1 MDNEQNE
8 SMEELMTYVCD
19 NLCRHPFEAVEE
31 DQLEEI
37 CNKCRLEQLT
47 LALRTGGDNGG

>member
-1 MDNEQNE
+1 MDKKPNEAAE
-8 SMEELMTYVCD
+8 DLMTYVCD

-37 CNKCRLEQLT
+37 CKQCRLEQL
-47 LALRTGGDNGG
+47 ALVLQEGGGNGS